1 MNLQKGT
8 STLSGLEDLR
18 IEERLQRYIFG
29 SSKEMDSYERKHNPR
44 SNADDNRGEPDKDR
58 SNEGYSINR
67 NITAPGATLA
77 LGLMYINSHNAS
89 ISSLLEIP
97 NTHYLLDFVRPDLL
111 ALRVISRSLI
121 LWNDV
126 QPTREW
132 IDDQIPD
139 VIKKSISFMKRKAM
153 EANNIDS
160 GYDDL
165 HNTSNDD
172 VADFDPEAVRQ
183 ANAFVISGSCFS
195 LGLRFAGS
203 ANRLAAAAIFE
214 RALYFLELRD
224 NKDMIN
230 QVQKPDTP
238 TLVTCLCTAAIS
250 LAMVMVSFCVW

>member
-1 MNLQKGT
+1 
-8 STLSGLEDLR
+8 
-18 IEERLQRYIFG
+18 
-29 SSKEMDSYERKHNPR
+29 
-44 SNADDNRGEPDKDR
+44 
-58 SNEGYSINR
+58 
-67 NITAPGATLA
+67 
-77 LGLMYINSHNAS
+77 MYINSHNAS